1 MNELVKLF
9 LFPFYQTTPV
19 VSTALS
25 DKVTTMLKNLAT
37 ETPLLKGR
45 RQTFCFYTLSSLSTK
60 SSIEE

>member
-19 VSTALS
+19 ASTALS

-37 ETPLLKGR
+37 ETPFAEG
-45 RQTFCFYTLSSLSTK
+45 
-60 SSIEE
+60 